1 MSEIFLDYD
10 TRTRKSK
17 YVTIRAFSA
26 ARWICLTFLVIQ
38 LPVTVCLNWTH
49 ESFSLSLDFITDGS
63 LDWYSVFTVDNFE
76 NVDEKASKKRRVSWH
91 EIDEPTAIEEW
102 TFVSTYRSV
111 VNRFRFHESVR
122 ANRRPVRVWTR
133 VHEWEEQDVVVFER
147 SRFLGN
153 EWRAIEIM
161 GR

>member
-63 LDWYSVFTVDNFE
+63 LDRYSVFTVDNFE
-76 NVDEKASKKRRVSWH
+76 NVDEKASKKRRVSCGTRSMNPRQSRNERSYLRIGRWW
-91 EIDEPTAIEEW
+91 IV
-102 TFVSTYRSV
+102 FVSM
-111 VNRFRFHESVR
+111 NRWGQIEDQCAYGH
-122 ANRRPVRVWTR
+122 
-133 VHEWEEQDVVVFER
+133 VFTNER
-147 SRFLGN
+147 N
-153 EWRAIEIM
+153 KTW
-161 GR
+161 